1 VGANRLR
8 STTAAARAALA
19 DALRAASLRAASLLV
34 VSLAGMQASQAHEIP
49 SDVTVRM
56 FLKPEGRQL
65 EVLVRV
71 PLEAMRDIEFPT
83 FGPGYLEIDNA
94 ASALRDA
101 ALLWLANDIILYA
114 DGRRLP
120 SPTLEAVR
128 VSLPSD
134 RSFADY
140 APAAAHLTAPP
151 LPTSLQLPWQQAM
164 LDARFVVPIGHA
176 AGRFAV
182 YPRLARLGLRVTTV
196 VHLVTSSGT
205 SRVLE
210 LDGDPGVVELDPSWR
225 QSFVRFLGQGFRHIL
240 DGIDHLLFLLCLV
253 VPIYRDWR
261 GLGVTVTAFTIGH
274 SVTLAGSAY
283 DLAPDALWF
292 PAFVET
298 AIAASILVVALLN
311 IAVAVGPG
319 AFPWGQRT
327 RLSRAQTPASP
338 QTSPSS
344 AQTPLSS
351 PQTPAARATALAR
364 AVSWRSQ
371 AVIALGFGLVHGFG
385 FSFALRHTLQLAGD
399 HVPAALLSFNLGIE
413 LGQLLAVLLLIPA
426 CYFLFRW
433 VVAPRFGTIVLSV
446 IVAHTAW
453 HWLLERF
460 TVLSA
465 YDFGL

>member
-1 VGANRLR
+1 MSANRPC
-8 STTAAARAALA
+8 STAAAARVALA
-19 DALRAASLRAASLLV
+19 NALRAASLLL
-34 VSLAGMQASQAHEIP
+34 VSLAGTNASYAHEIP

-56 FLKPEGRQL
+56 FLRPEGQQL

-71 PLEAMRDIEFPT
+71 PLEAMRDVEFPT
-83 FGPGYLEIDNA
+83 FGPGYLEIDKA
-94 ASALRDA
+94 SSALSDA
-101 ALLWLANDIILYA
+101 ALLWLANDILLYE

-120 SPTLEAVR
+120 SPRLETVR

-134 RSFADY
+134 RSFTDY
-140 APAAAHLTAPP
+140 APAVAHFTAPP
-151 LPTSLQLPWQQAM
+151 LSTSLKLPWQQAM
-164 LDARFVVPIGHA
+164 LDARFVVPIGRT

-196 VHLVTSSGT
+196 VHLVTSNGT

-225 QSFVRFLGQGFRHIL
+225 QSFLRFLGQGFRHIL

-274 SVTLAGSAY
+274 SLTLAGSAY
-283 DLAPDALWF
+283 GLAPDALWF

-298 AIAASILVVALLN
+298 AIAASILIVALLN
-311 IAVAVGPG
+311 IAAAVGPG
-319 AFPWGQRT
+319 AFPWGQRM
-327 RLSRAQTPASP
+327 RLSRAQTPPAPPSP
-338 QTSPSS
+338 PE
-344 AQTPLSS
+344 
-351 PQTPAARATALAR
+351 TPAARATVLASAVGWRSR
-364 AVSWRSQ
+364 AV
-371 AVIALGFGLVHGFG
+371 AALGFGLVHGFG

-413 LGQLLAVLLLIPA
+413 LGQLLAVLLLIPV
-426 CYFLFRW
+426 CYFGFRF
-433 VVAPRFGTIVLSV
+433 VVERRFGTIVLSV

-465 YDFGL
+465 YDFLT